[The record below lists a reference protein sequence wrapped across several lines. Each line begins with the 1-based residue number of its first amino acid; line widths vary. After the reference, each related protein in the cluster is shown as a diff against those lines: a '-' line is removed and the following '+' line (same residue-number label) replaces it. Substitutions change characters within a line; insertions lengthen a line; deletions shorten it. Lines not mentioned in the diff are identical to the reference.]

1 MSASYLYS
9 IIVSIAQSVM
19 VIALLV
25 ALFLLVLQ
33 LIKYFKSRNLAL
45 ARENAH
51 AEAPQ
56 QEMDV
61 HTDSPHYPDGETDEH
76 PGE

>member
-9 IIVSIAQSVM
+9 IIFSIVQSVM

-33 LIKYFKSRNLAL
+33 LIKYFKGRNLAL
-45 ARENAH
+45 AHENAQVD
-51 AEAPQ
+51 AVQQPTAPSSVPSDADSKADEASR
-56 QEMDV
+56 E
-61 HTDSPHYPDGETDEH
+61 
-76 PGE
+76 